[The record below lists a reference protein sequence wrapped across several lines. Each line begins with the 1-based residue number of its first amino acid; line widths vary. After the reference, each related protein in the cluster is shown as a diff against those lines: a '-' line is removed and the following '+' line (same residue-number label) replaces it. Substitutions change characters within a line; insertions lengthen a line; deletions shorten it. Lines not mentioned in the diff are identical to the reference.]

1 MSIERVL
8 TQIKDGPS
16 SQWPQPMLVLVEGL
30 DISRY
35 YKFHQYHEHRPTNA
49 GHLKKK
55 ANGDLDSSKKKLRKF
70 VHTDDTKTPTGE
82 VRISTTHK

>member
-55 ANGDLDSSKKKLRKF
+55 ANGDLNSSKKSYGSLYTRTIPRLPQVK
-70 VHTDDTKTPTGE
+70 
-82 VRISTTHK
+82 